1 MVVYDEYMAELL
13 NALQGIGLS
22 EKAAKVYLAALELN
36 EATVQELARET
47 KLKRTTIYYTLEELT
62 RFGALLETNRR
73 GKTYYTPALPREL
86 LKRARE
92 RVQDFEDIAE
102 LLEIRKENAFKKPRV
117 YFLHGGI
124 GFKQIWDK
132 IFTSRAKEYRV
143 ITPGENFLDYVK
155 EKYILDEIIQKKKEL
170 AIASKQLITDSAYS
184 RRIIAKDARENRV
197 SKLLSPAH
205 KLSFTEIICDDF
217 AAFISPKFQDTLLII
232 ENELFAKT
240 RRSLFD
246 ALWNALP

>member
-1 MVVYDEYMAELL
+1 MAELL
-13 NALQGIGLS
+13 NALQGIGLG
-22 EKAAKVYLAALELN
+22 EKAARVYLAALELG
-36 EATVQELARET
+36 EATVQELAKEAQ
-47 KLKRTTIYYTLEELT
+47 LKRTTIYYTLNELM

-73 GKTYYTPALPREL
+73 GKMYYAPALPREL

-92 RVQDFEDIAE
+92 RVQGFEDIAE

-117 YFLHGGI
+117 YFLRGST

-132 IFTSRAKEYRV
+132 IFASRAGEYRI

-155 EKYILDEIIQKKKEL
+155 EKYLLDEIIQKKKRL
-170 AIASKQLITDSAYS
+170 AIASKQLIADSSYA
-184 RRIIAKDARENRV
+184 RRIIVKDARENRI
-197 SKLLSPAH
+197 SKLLPPAH
-205 KLSFTEIICDDF
+205 KLSFTEIVCDDF
-217 AAFISPKFQDTLLII
+217 VAFISPKFQDTLLVI